1 MSIMP
6 SSVRLPK
13 GISHQ
18 AVSEFY
24 WDRELMAGND
34 EAVCLTAERFGI
46 SCTEV
51 EAVLVELDALDNG
64 NF

>member
-18 AVSEFY
+18 AVSDYYF
-24 WDRELMAGND
+24 DHELTAGND
-34 EAVCLTAERFGI
+34 EAVRLTAERFGI
-46 SCTEV
+46 SCAEV

-64 NF
+64 NL